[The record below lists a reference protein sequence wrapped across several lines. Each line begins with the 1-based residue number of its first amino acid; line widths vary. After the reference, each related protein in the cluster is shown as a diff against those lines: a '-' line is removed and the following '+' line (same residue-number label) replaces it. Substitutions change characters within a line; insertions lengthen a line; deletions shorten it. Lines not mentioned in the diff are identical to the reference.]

1 MSEDVTG
8 QRLRLALARELRANG
23 VLRGSGWEE
32 AVEAIPREVFVGEAL
47 YRLDQDGLWQ
57 VVRRSDLSEADWSA
71 MVYQDDTWVTQVEGV
86 NATDPYPPSVGAP
99 TSSSSLPSLVVG
111 MLEDLDV
118 QDGQRV
124 LEVATGTGY
133 STALLCH
140 RLGQEWVTSVEVD
153 TGVAARAEKA
163 LAQVGYRPRLLV
175 QDGYGGG
182 WVQGE
187 HWGDEAD
194 VVYDRIIATCAFRFV
209 PLPWLGQVRP
219 GAKVLVTLAGWLGAN
234 AQVLLEVEEDGSMQ
248 GRFLPVQRS
257 FMMARSMQAPAE
269 APLVLGPGVPRR
281 STDVGPEVLDDWTGR
296 FVAQLAVPEAIPMVV
311 GPSRGVR
318 DIGTGSWALVDE
330 DQDTHEA
337 MVSQHGPV
345 NLWDRVEN
353 NIRWWRALGEPSVS
367 GFGLTV
373 SPREQRVWLGSPGG
387 PSWKLPV

>member
-8 QRLRLALARELRANG
+8 QRLRLALAQELHANG
-23 VLRGSGWEE
+23 VLRGSGWKE
-32 AVEAIPREVFVGEAL
+32 AVETVPREVFVGEAV
-47 YRLDQDGLWQ
+47 YRLDQEGLWR
-57 VVRRSDLSEADWSA
+57 VVRRSDLSEADWLT
-71 MVYQDDTWVTQVEGV
+71 MVYQDDTWVTQVEGID
-86 NATDPYPPSVGAP
+86 AADPQPPSVGAP

-140 RLGQEWVTSVEVD
+140 RLGQERVTSVEVD
-153 TGVAARAEKA
+153 AGVAARAEKA
-163 LAQVGYRPRLLV
+163 LAHVGYRPRLLV

-182 WVQGE
+182 WALGE
-187 HWGDEAD
+187 RWDDGED

-209 PLPWLGQVRP
+209 PLPWLGQVGP

-234 AQVLLEVEEDGSMQ
+234 AQVLLEAEEDGTMR

-257 FMMARSMQAPAE
+257 FMMARSMRAPAE
-269 APLVLGPGVPRR
+269 APLVLGPNVPQRP
-281 STDVGPEVLDDWTGR
+281 TDVGAEVLDDWTGR
-296 FVAQLAVPEAIPMVV
+296 FVVQLTIPEAVPMVV

-330 DQDTHEA
+330 DTHET

-345 NLWDRVEN
+345 NLWERVEN
-353 NIRWWRALGEPSVS
+353 SVRWWRALGEPSVS
-367 GFGLTV
+367 EFGLTV

>member
-8 QRLRLALARELRANG
+8 QRLRLALARELRTNG
-23 VLRGSGWEE
+23 VLRGSGWKE
-32 AVEAIPREVFVGEAL
+32 AVETVPREVFVGEAV
-47 YRLDQDGLWQ
+47 YRLDQEGLWQ
-57 VVRRSDLSEADWSA
+57 VVRRSDLSEADWLT

-86 NATDPYPPSVGAP
+86 NASDPHPPSVGAP

-118 QDGQRV
+118 RDGQRV

-140 RLGQEWVTSVEVD
+140 RLGQERVTSVEVD
-153 TGVAARAEKA
+153 AGVAARAEKA
-163 LAQVGYRPRLLV
+163 LGRVGYRPRLLV

-182 WVQGE
+182 WALGE
-187 HWGDEAD
+187 RWGDGED

-209 PLPWLGQVRP
+209 PLPWLGQVGP

-234 AQVLLEVEEDGSMQ
+234 AQVLLEAEEDGTMR

-257 FMMARSMQAPAE
+257 FMMARSMRAPAE
-269 APLVLGPGVPRR
+269 APLVLGPNVPRR
-281 STDVGPEVLDDWTGR
+281 PTDVGAEVLDDWTGR
-296 FVAQLAVPEAIPMVV
+296 FVVQLTVPEAVPMVV

-330 DQDTHEA
+330 DADGTG
-337 MVSQHGPV
+337 VSQHGPV
-345 NLWDRVEN
+345 NLWERVEN
-353 NIRWWRALGEPSVS
+353 SVRWWRALGEPSVS
-367 GFGLTV
+367 EFGLTV

>member
-8 QRLRLALARELRANG
+8 RRLRLALAQELLADG
-23 VLRGSGWEE
+23 VLHGNGWQE

-47 YRLDQDGLWQ
+47 YRLDQGGLWQ
-57 VVRRSDLSEADWSA
+57 VVRRSDLSETDWLT

-86 NATDPYPPSVGAP
+86 NATDPHPPSVGAP

-140 RLGQEWVTSVEVD
+140 RLGQERVTSVEVD
-153 TGVAARAEKA
+153 AGVAARAEKA
-163 LAQVGYRPRLLV
+163 LAHVGYRPRLLV

-182 WVQGE
+182 WAQGE
-187 HWGDEAD
+187 NWGDEAD

-209 PLPWLGQVRP
+209 PLPWLGQVGP
-219 GAKVLVTLAGWLGAN
+219 GTKVLVTLAGWLGAN
-234 AQVLLEVEEDGSMQ
+234 AQVLLEVEEDGTMQ
-248 GRFLPVQRS
+248 GRFLPVQRP

-269 APLVLGPGVPRR
+269 APLVLGPGVPQR
-281 STDVGPEVLDDWTGR
+281 STDVGPDVLDDWTGR
-296 FVAQLAVPEAIPMVV
+296 FVAQLAVPEAIPMVM

-330 DQDTHEA
+330 DAHEA

-345 NLWDRVEN
+345 NLWDRVEDN
-353 NIRWWRALGEPSVS
+353 VRWWRALGEPSVS
-367 GFGLTV
+367 DFGLTV
-373 SPREQRVWLGSPGG
+373 SPREQRVWLSSPGG